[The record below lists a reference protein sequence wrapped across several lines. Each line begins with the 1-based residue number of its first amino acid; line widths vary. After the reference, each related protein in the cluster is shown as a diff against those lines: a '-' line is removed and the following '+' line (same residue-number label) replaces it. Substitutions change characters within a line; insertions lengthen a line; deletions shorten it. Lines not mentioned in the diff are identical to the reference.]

1 MNIQFPNNSFIEAEY
16 IHLGRNFQ
24 IGNNVQIKVRG
35 KFVVGSFGRFGN
47 NVTINAEEVSIG
59 RHFYHYTDG
68 LNIGGGGSQFPEA
81 TLSIGDR
88 CVFHNNHINLARAI
102 VIGNDVG
109 LSPDVDI
116 ITHGFW
122 NSVLD
127 GYPTT
132 YKGVLISDGVIVGQ
146 RSMILPEVTIGP
158 YIVIGANSTV
168 SRSLFNFNSVY
179 AGNPAK
185 FIRAI
190 MPLSFEEKR
199 NKLTEILERYNS
211 LTSVPAVWD
220 YPVINTEDA
229 TINVETKE
237 IIGIETETTDKLRDF
252 LRRYGIRIYTERP
265 FLSLC

>member
-16 IHLGRNFQ
+16 IHLGKNFQ
-24 IGNNVQIKVRG
+24 IGNNVQIRVRG
-35 KFVVGSFGRFGN
+35 KFIVDSFGRFGN

-59 RHFYHYTDG
+59 KHFYHYTDG

-81 TLSIGDR
+81 SLSVGDR
-88 CVFHNNHINLARAI
+88 CVFHNNYINLARAV

-122 NSVLD
+122 NSVLE

-132 YKGVLISDGVIVGQ
+132 YKGILISDGVIVGQ
-146 RSMILPEVTIGP
+146 RSMILPGVTIGP
-158 YIVIGANSTV
+158 NIVVGANSTV
-168 SRSLFNFNSVY
+168 ASSLLEFNSIY

-185 FIRAI
+185 FIRTI
-190 MPLSFEEKR
+190 KPLLFEEKR
-199 NKLTEILERYNS
+199 KKLTEILERFNS
-211 LTSVPAVWD
+211 LASVHVVWN
-220 YPVINTEDA
+220 YPLINIEEA
-229 TINVETKE
+229 TVNVETKE

-265 FLSLC
+265 FLSL